1 MCLLYPWSNCYQL
14 LLYRS
19 EIKWNRISCISSP
32 FFTLRS
38 NLTLSHIS
46 VGPRACVHHCCQ
58 GWLHKP
64 HLISFRTFIS
74 SCPLSQLFPRI
85 CFLLWTCWFCCFGL
99 CHKDTNS
106 FYHVFLPIQESVVNP
121 TLRWVLITFI
131 TATLAHHTEFLPEMI
146 QLCVNQVGLVLFLLI
161 SAFKIALRNVALRWF
176 CQGSCNSLCLSPVF
190 SQKRGNSLNILLS
203 N

>member
-46 VGPRACVHHCCQ
+46 VGLRACAHHCCQ

-121 TLRWVLITFI
+121 ILRWVLITFI
-131 TATLAHHTEFLPEMI
+131 TATLAPHWVLTWDDTTVCKPSRTRPVSTAKCVQNSSQKCHPEMI
-146 QLCVNQVGLVLFLLI
+146 FSGLL
-161 SAFKIALRNVALRWF
+161 
-176 CQGSCNSLCLSPVF
+176 
-190 SQKRGNSLNILLS
+190 
-203 N
+203 